1 MNTEN
6 LFTDIPETLPDE
18 LIETIHE
25 SDNIRIER
33 IVSAGHCSNDGF
45 WYDQETSEWIVVLS
59 GRARLEFASDDKPV
73 ELGPG
78 DYLNIPAHRRH
89 RVAWTDPQTK
99 TIWLAV
105 HY

>member
-1 MNTEN
+1 MSPNN
-6 LFTDIPETLPDE
+6 LFADIPENLPDE
-18 LIETIHE
+18 LIETIHKSE
-25 SDNIRIER
+25 NIRIER
-33 IVSAGHCSNDGF
+33 IVSHGQCSDEGF
-45 WYDQETSEWIVVLS
+45 WYDQLASEWIVVLS
-59 GRARLEFASDDKPV
+59 GRARLEFASPDELV